1 MINIPVTTPGRSCQI
16 WDGMVWC
23 VVPARY
29 RWPLLESG
37 RIGHPG
43 KIEHDLIG
51 LVAKFGYGWA
61 VYVRRAIS
69 AGKREYFFITAVML
83 PLLKRCLS
91 YKRYIP
97 NIALNLTPRTIRNG
111 LFIFPG

>member
-1 MINIPVTTPGRSCQI
+1 MG

-23 VVPARY
+23 LVPARY

-69 AGKREYFFITAVML
+69 AGKREYFFYYGGDASIIEAL
-83 PLLKRCLS
+83 PELQAIHPEYRIEFDTKDDPQWSFYFSWLKEA
-91 YKRYIP
+91 P
-97 NIALNLTPRTIRNG
+97 NA
-111 LFIFPG
+111 